1 MSSYTSIENSV
12 YSTEGVQLIS
22 NPYSVQDSSL
32 EGEKVVKTD
41 VQYSSHH

>member
-1 MSSYTSIENSV
+1 M
-12 YSTEGVQLIS
+12 YSTEGVRSIS

-32 EGEKVVKTD
+32 EGEQVVKTD